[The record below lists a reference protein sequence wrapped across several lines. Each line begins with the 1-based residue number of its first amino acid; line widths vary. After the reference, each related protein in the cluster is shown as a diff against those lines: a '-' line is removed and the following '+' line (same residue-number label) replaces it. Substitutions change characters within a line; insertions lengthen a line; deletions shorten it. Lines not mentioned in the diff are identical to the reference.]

1 MSDHDRYNLNMTAI
15 AAYMN
20 SDKATFDRCV
30 ALIHQAIAADD
41 AAKKENH
48 ENPNAD
54 SND

>member
-30 ALIHQAIAADD
+30 ALIHQAIAAED
-41 AAKKENH
+41 AADQAKENH
-48 ENPNAD
+48 EHA
-54 SND
+54 S